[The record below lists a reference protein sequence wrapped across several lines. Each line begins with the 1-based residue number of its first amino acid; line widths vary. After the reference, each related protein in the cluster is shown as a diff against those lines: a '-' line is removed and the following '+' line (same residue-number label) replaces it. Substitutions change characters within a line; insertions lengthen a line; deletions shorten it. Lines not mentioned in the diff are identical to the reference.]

1 MAYKYSKGKTYQG
14 DIYNEDDNQRNT
26 YIDFSEDA
34 VGIVAAGA
42 LTLAVSG
49 AVVNVSG
56 SGIPLVVDGAI
67 SSSRALY
74 ATDLV
79 LKTNESSGIAT
90 LYIQGTNGTEI
101 IGMAGGGMN
110 ILAQGGDM
118 HLVAGTDYGV
128 NWGTDNTYWKMSLS
142 TDGDLSLPSMSAANT
157 KGRIHVSGSDSDN
170 LFYTNSDSNDDVF
183 VVCGD
188 GNVGIGVT
196 SPQAPLHITGNLE
209 PALLIEDGNIHLS
222 GTNPAHNPEIQFI
235 DNSDIDVAGLKIR
248 YDNSTG
254 NSHIENMF
262 NNTNAGIFFTTR
274 EAGTADNVLSLVAGQ
289 VGIGTTTP
297 NSTFEVS
304 GSQAGNYTAIT
315 DDITLNETHYIVDLT
330 DTDDATV
337 TLPAASGVTGRT
349 YHILTTGNSES
360 SWTLTIDSNGGQFMG
375 SNQDSGPE
383 DSIEIDGS
391 SQSVTLVSTGTYWFI
406 LTDNRQQGH

>member
-1 MAYKYSKGKTYQG
+1 VAYKYTTGSVDRG
-14 DIYNEDDNQRNT
+14 DIYNQNDAQGNT
-26 YIDFSEDA
+26 YIDWSEDA
-34 VGIVAAGA
+34 IGLVAGGE

-56 SGIPLVVDGAI
+56 SGTPLRVDGAI

-90 LYIQGTNGTEI
+90 LYIEGTNGTEI
-101 IGMAGGGMN
+101 IGMTGGGMN
-110 ILAQGGDM
+110 ILSQGGDL
-118 HLVAGTDYGV
+118 HLVSYDAIS
-128 NWGTDNTYWKMSLS
+128 WGTDNTYWKMSLS

-170 LFYTNSDSNDDVF
+170 LFYTNSDSTDDVF

-188 GNVGIGVT
+188 GNVGIGT
-196 SPQAPLHITGNLE
+196 ASPNAILHITGTLG

-222 GTNPAHNPEIQFI
+222 GTNTAHNPEIQFI
-235 DNSDIDVAGLKIR
+235 DNAHIGVAGLKIR
-248 YDNSTG
+248 YDNSNG
-254 NSHIENMF
+254 NSYFENMY

-297 NSTFEVS
+297 NSTFQVS

-349 YHILTTGNSES
+349 YHILSTGNGEQK
-360 SWTLTIDSNGGQFMG
+360 LTITGSGGQFMG

-383 DSIEIDGS
+383 DSIEIDGGA
-391 SQSVTLVSTGTYWFI
+391 QSVTLLSTGTYWFI

>member
-1 MAYKYSKGKTYQG
+1 VAYKYTTGSVERG
-14 DIYNEDDNQRNT
+14 DIYNQNDAQGNT
-26 YIDFSEDA
+26 YIDWSEDA
-34 VGIVAAGA
+34 IGLVAGGE

-56 SGIPLVVDGAI
+56 SGTPLRVDGAI

-74 ATDLV
+74 GTDLV
-79 LKTNESSGIAT
+79 LKTNDSSGIAT
-90 LYIQGTNGTEI
+90 LYIEGTNGTEI
-101 IGMAGGGMN
+101 IGMTGGGMN

-118 HLVAGTDYGV
+118 HLVAGADGAI

-188 GNVGIGVT
+188 GKVGIGT
-196 SPQAPLHITGNLE
+196 ASPQAPLHITGNLE

-222 GTNPAHNPEIQFI
+222 GTHPYHHPEIQFI
-235 DNSDIDVAGLKIR
+235 DNAHIGVAGLKIR
-248 YDNSTG
+248 YNNSNG
-254 NSHIENMF
+254 SSYFENMF

-297 NSTFEVS
+297 NSTFQVS

-315 DDITLNETHYIVDLT
+315 DDITLNETHYTVDLT

-349 YHILTTGNSES
+349 YHILTTGNGEQ
-360 SWTLTIDSNGGQFMG
+360 TLTITGSGGQFMG

-383 DSIEIDGS
+383 DSIEIDGGA
-391 SQSVTLVSTGTYWFI
+391 QSVTLLSTGTYWFI